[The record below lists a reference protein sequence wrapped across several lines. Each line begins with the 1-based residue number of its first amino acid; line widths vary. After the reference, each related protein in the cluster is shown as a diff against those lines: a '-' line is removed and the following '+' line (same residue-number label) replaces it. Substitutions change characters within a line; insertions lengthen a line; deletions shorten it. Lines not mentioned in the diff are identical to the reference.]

1 MEIITNT
8 DTHIENT
15 TNLRERVTQVLLQ
28 ELKHV
33 SSAIT
38 RVEAHLRDINSER
51 GGASDRKC
59 LLEAR
64 VSGLQPIVAE
74 HRAANIELALSG
86 AARQLAR
93 AVRSAQ
99 EKSAGNTKRRDA
111 HKRIAPTTED
121 V

>member
-8 DTHIENT
+8 DTRIDNST
-15 TNLRERVTQVLLQ
+15 QLRERVVQVLRQ

-33 SSAIT
+33 SGAIT
-38 RVEAHLRDINSER
+38 RVEAHLRDVNSER

-64 VSGLQPIVAE
+64 VAGLAPVVAE
-74 HRAANIELALSG
+74 HRADDIDLALTG

-99 EKSAGNTKRRDA
+99 EKAGGNDKRSDA
-111 HKRIAPTTED
+111 HKRMSPTTED
-121 V
+121 A